1 MNITI
6 TIDGSN
12 PKKAFEAGAFWQEY
26 MTHASKCGCCGST
39 ETIPAH
45 RSVVAK
51 QGPNTGKRYDYYEAR
66 CLNPSCGAVFSFG
79 QKQDEGK
86 TLFPKRDEGWKKFQ
100 KQDGGGGYNSGGN
113 ALDGDQNPPF

>member
-6 TIDGSN
+6 TLDGTN
-12 PKKAFEAGAFWQEY
+12 PKKAFEAGAFWHEY
-26 MTHASKCGCCGST
+26 MTHASKCGCCGCE
-39 ETIPAH
+39 ETMPVH

-66 CLNPSCGAVFSFG
+66 CLNAKCGAVFAFG

-86 TLFPKRDEGWKKFQ
+86 TLFPKRDKGWQ
-100 KQDGGGGYNSGGN
+100 KLQRSDGDGGDSPFAGSNDNS
-113 ALDGDQNPPF
+113 DSIPY